1 MSETGLREVFL
12 EESREIL
19 ETLESDIVRLEENY
33 DRELIDNIFRYVH
46 TLKGSS
52 GIAGFNDLYEFAHQ
66 LENLLDLVRSEELS
80 VDAEIIDIILNSVD
94 WIKLAIFG
102 GDRAEDLD
110 RLKESLLEE
119 IIKHIDRESANGSVG
134 GVSAHEDSH
143 DEEKQTGIKTQ
154 HESEEGIGYRYLM
167 IQAAFKEGI
176 FENGIDPLS
185 IMEDLAS
192 HGTVIRQEVDRK
204 RLPDFHEMDPERC
217 YIGWKV
223 ILKTKHSRDDI
234 MNVFLFVRDDNEIS
248 VEDIT
253 SAYVED
259 DDEYIKEKRIGEIL
273 VSKGIITDEEFNEII
288 HDQELKNKRFG
299 ERVIEKGYATESD
312 IQYALKEQEGIKNRI
327 ERETVR
333 VDTGRLDKL
342 MNLLGEIVIGQS
354 SIKRIADEL
363 DQEMGYRL
371 NNALYGIDRITRE
384 FQEQIMS
391 IRMIPIGPTF
401 EQFRRFVRDA
411 ANASGKSITLEI
423 EGKETE
429 LDKTVI
435 EKISDPLKHM
445 IRNAIDHGIE
455 TPGER
460 ERAGKDRT
468 GRIELRAYHQEGSV
482 YIEVADDG
490 RGIDRSRIRER
501 AIARGLMSPDDELAD
516 ERLLS
521 FLFIPGFST
530 AESVGDL
537 SGRGVGMD
545 VVKTNI
551 EALRGTVGIESE
563 GGAGTLFRI
572 KLPLTLAIIEGM
584 LVRVGEHR
592 YIIPLLSIV
601 ESLQPREE
609 DVKTVEERG
618 EVVQVRGEYVTLLRL
633 YELFGVV
640 PEMTEPWNALVVI
653 VESSG
658 TWLGLLVD
666 ELLGQQQIVIKNLDV
681 QITES
686 RALSGAAILGDGQVA
701 LIIDVHGLVGEISR

>member
-1 MSETGLREVFL
+1 MNATGIKDVFF
-12 EESREIL
+12 EESKEIL
-19 ETLESDIVRLEENY
+19 ENLESDIVRIEEDFSN
-33 DRELIDNIFRYVH
+33 ELLNDIFRHIH

-52 GIAGFNDLYEFAHQ
+52 GIAGFNEMYEFTHQ
-66 LENLLDLVRSEELS
+66 LEYLLDLMRSGKLKIDKGI
-80 VDAEIIDIILNSVD
+80 VDLLLKSIDWMKTTIFRNGEKGDESIDKEYL
-94 WIKLAIFG
+94 LAVIQDRI
-102 GDRAEDLD
+102 GD
-110 RLKESLLEE
+110 LKTS
-119 IIKHIDRESANGSVG
+119 
-134 GVSAHEDSH
+134 
-143 DEEKQTGIKTQ
+143 
-154 HESEEGIGYRYLM
+154 
-167 IQAAFKEGI
+167 
-176 FENGIDPLS
+176 ENGIDEELEGEGKNLKKTEREKSPHDEGNSYPYSYYSIKAEFSETILEQGIDPLM

-192 HGTVIRQEVDRK
+192 HGTVIRLKTDRK
-204 RLPDFHEMDPERC
+204 RLPDFNEMNPERC
-217 YIGWKV
+217 YIGWEV

-234 MNVFLFVRDDNEIS
+234 MDVFLFVREDNEIS
-248 VEDIT
+248 VEDVT
-253 SAYVED
+253 SEYVED
-259 DDEYIKEKRIGEIL
+259 NGEYLKEKRIGEIL
-273 VSKGIITDEEFNEII
+273 LSRGIITDDEFNEII
-288 HDQELKNKRFG
+288 HDQESKNKKFG
-299 ERVIEKGYATESD
+299 EKVIEKGYATESD
-312 IQYALKEQEGIKNRI
+312 IQYALREQEGIKNRI

-354 SIKRIADEL
+354 AIARISDELADEA
-363 DQEMGYRL
+363 GYRL
-371 NNALYGIDRITRE
+371 KNALYGIDRITRE

-411 ANASGKSITLEI
+411 ANSSGKSIRLEI

-455 TPGER
+455 TPDER
-460 ERAGKDRT
+460 IKAGKDIT

-490 RGIDRSRIRER
+490 RGIDRDRIRER
-501 AIARGLMSPDDELAD
+501 AIARGLISPDEIPAD

-563 GGAGTLFRI
+563 GGAGTVFRV

-601 ESLQPREE
+601 ESLQPGEE
-609 DVKTVEERG
+609 DIKTVEGRG
-618 EVVQVRGEYVTLLRL
+618 EVVQVRGEYVTFLRL
-633 YELFGVV
+633 YELFGII

-658 TWLGLLVD
+658 TWLGLMVD
-666 ELLGQQQIVIKNLDV
+666 ELLGQQQIVIKNLGL
-681 QITES
+681 QITKS

-701 LIIDVHGLVGEISR
+701 LILDVHGLVGEISK

>member
-19 ETLESDIVRLEENY
+19 ENLESDIVRLEENY

-80 VDAEIIDIILNSVD
+80 VEAGIIDIILNSVD
-94 WIKLAIFG
+94 WIKLSIFG
-102 GDRAEDLD
+102 GDRAENLD
-110 RLKESLLEE
+110 RLKESLLGE
-119 IIKHIDRESANGSVG
+119 IIKYINRESTEGIDE
-134 GVSAHEDSH
+134 GVSAHEESD
-143 DEEKQTGIKTQ
+143 DEKGKQTEIQTQ
-154 HESEEGIGYRYLM
+154 HQIEEGVGYRYFT
-167 IQAAFKEGI
+167 IRAEFKEGI
-176 FENGIDPLS
+176 FENGIDPLC
-185 IMEDLAS
+185 IMGDLAS
-192 HGTVIRQEVDRK
+192 HGTVIKLRVNRK
-204 RLPDFHEMDPERC
+204 RLPDFHEMDPEKC
-217 YIGWKV
+217 YIGWEV
-223 ILKTKHSRDDI
+223 ILKTKHPREDI
-234 MNVFLFVRDDNEIS
+234 MKVFLFVRDDNEIS

-253 SAYVED
+253 STYVED
-259 DDEYIKEKRIGEIL
+259 DEYVKEKRIGEIL

-288 HDQELKNKRFG
+288 HDQELKNKKFG
-299 ERVIEKGYATESD
+299 ERVVEKGYATESD
-312 IQYALKEQEGIKNRI
+312 IQYALKEQEVIKNRI

-342 MNLLGEIVIGQS
+342 MNLLGEVVIGQS

-411 ANASGKSITLEI
+411 ANTSGKSITLEI

-455 TPGER
+455 TPDER
-460 ERAGKDRT
+460 IRAGKDRA
-468 GRIELRAYHQEGSV
+468 GRIALRAYHQEGSV

-490 RGIDRSRIRER
+490 RGIDRGKIRER
-501 AIARGLMSPDDELAD
+501 AISRGLMSPDDEPAD
-516 ERLLS
+516 ERLLA

-530 AESVGDL
+530 AENVGDL

-609 DVKTVEERG
+609 DLKTVEGKG

-633 YELFGVV
+633 YDLFGVI

-666 ELLGQQQIVIKNLDV
+666 ELLGQQQIVIKNLGS

-701 LIIDVHGLVGEISR
+701 LIMDVHGLVGEISR